1 MATEKQKAVVRKILE
16 TPGSVSAAM
25 REVGY
30 KSSTAHNPSD
40 LTKSK
45 GWVELMEKYYP
56 DEKIT
61 KIQNKLL
68 AAKFLREDTFPLE
81 LKEDEVKKII
91 RSSGGKVSL
100 IKKFPKRKQTKDQSS
115 CTGYWKVYF
124 TIPNERIIDSVLD
137 KILKSKGRYI
147 QNIKV
152 EDKRRYGSISDDD
165 LLKVASGEKDIE
177 EINND

>member
-1 MATEKQKAVVRKILE
+1 MATEKQIAVAKNLVE
-16 TPGSVSAAM
+16 NGGSVSATM
-25 REVGY
+25 RKVGY
-30 KSSTAHNPSD
+30 SPNTAKTPSK
-40 LTKSK
+40 LTESK
-45 GWVELMEKYYP
+45 AWPELMEKYYP

-68 AAKFLREDTFPLE
+68 GSKLSREDTFPLE

-91 RSSGGKVSL
+91 RSSGGKLSL
-100 IKKFPKRKQTKDQSS
+100 IKKFPKRKETKDQSS

-152 EDKRRYGSISDDD
+152 DDKRKYGGLSNED
-165 LLKVASGEKDIE
+165 LLAVANGEKDIE
-177 EINND
+177 EISND